1 MSPISSRKIVPPWAS
16 AKRPS
21 RWLTALVKAPRTW
34 PKSSDSSSSSGI
46 APQFTVTSRRSAR
59 RLL

>member
-21 RWLTALVKAPRTW
+21 RVADRARERAAHVAEQLGLEQLLGDRAAVHR
-34 PKSSDSSSSSGI
+34 DE
-46 APQFTVTSRRSAR
+46 RRSAR